1 MRVSISNFIIFFS
14 SWCLFFFIFP
24 ARLTAQTPITFVVTS
39 TPSYTPESDTLYL
52 VTSLDNWNIA
62 DPKKKFKLYSDGYY
76 RLTID
81 IGEAKKFEYKINR
94 GNWDKVEG
102 NNWGDFLAN
111 RRFTYNDSIYE
122 VKLRI
127 ESWQDLHDREYPPVE
142 IIIMSI
148 PSNTPHDADI
158 YMAGTFN
165 NWMDNDP
172 AYKLTP
178 GADGTYRG
186 EIQAG
191 IDTIYFKFTRGTWAS
206 TEARWDGGMRSNRI
220 YIANR
225 AYKSQIVAEI
235 RGWHDLSSG
244 NVWIKVIFLVFFLQ
258 SIMVFSL
265 LFRFMRIGVLI
276 SLSAMVSLAFL
287 AKVFYANHNLFY
299 LFPQLVFLPALI
311 YPFAGSWMYTWF
323 KSNILKEQ
331 VKISYIHFLPI
342 LPLIWYVQFAV
353 LPSHALYLKI
363 VNNELTNFFFFTYGY
378 SLLLHLF
385 FNYKLQQLISHQIAE
400 IPDLIYRFYRSI
412 QNNWYV
418 SALLFIAG
426 IVSIWQKLDIKFVID
441 WTENALWVGIGVVMV
456 YFEWFFLSSLYT
468 DFVKNKSRINK
479 EQAGGDSWGR
489 LKTRLTELM
498 QEKGVYSNP
507 NLTLTDLAGYLG
519 TNNHYVS
526 KLINEGF
533 QKSYTDYVNAYRVEA
548 FIRAIESNDG
558 NKTFLSHAY
567 KVGFNSKSAFNRAF
581 KKVTNSTP
589 SEYFTEKKSG

>member
-1 MRVSISNFIIFFS
+1 MRLTISSFVYFIS
-14 SWCLFFFIFP
+14 SWCLLFFVHS
-24 ARLTAQTPITFVVTS
+24 AKLTAQTPITFVITS
-39 TPSYTPESDTLYL
+39 IPGYTPEFDTLYL

-62 DPKKKFKLYSDGYY
+62 DPKKKFKYYSDGYY

-122 VKLRI
+122 VKLRV
-127 ESWQDLHDREYPPVE
+127 ESWQDLHDTEYPPVE

-148 PSNTPHDADI
+148 PANTPHDADI
-158 YMAGTFN
+158 YLAGTFN

-178 GADGTYRG
+178 SADGTYRG

-191 IDTIYFKFTRGTWAS
+191 IDTIHFKFTRGTWAS
-206 TEARWDGGMRSNRI
+206 TEARWDGGMRSNRV

-235 RGWHDLSSG
+235 RSWHDLSSG
-244 NVWIKVIFLVFFLQ
+244 NVWIKVIFLLFFLQ
-258 SIMVFSL
+258 SIMVLSL
-265 LFRFMRIGVLI
+265 LFRFMRIGVLVG
-276 SLSAMVSLAFL
+276 LSAMLSLVFL
-287 AKVFYANHNLFY
+287 AKVFNANYNLFY
-299 LFPQLVFLPALI
+299 LLPQLVFLPAFI
-311 YPFAGSWMYTWF
+311 YPFIGPWMYTWF
-323 KSNILKEQ
+323 RSNILKEQ
-331 VKISYIHFLPI
+331 IKVSYIHFLPV
-342 LPLIWYVQFAV
+342 LPLVWYLQFVVQ
-353 LPSHALYLKI
+353 PSHALYLKV
-363 VNNELTNFFFFTYGY
+363 VNNELTNYFFFSYGY
-378 SLLLHLF
+378 GLLLHLF

-400 IPDLIYRFYRSI
+400 IPDLIYRFYRAI

-418 SALLFIAG
+418 SAFIFIAG
-426 IVSIWQKLDIKFVID
+426 IVSIWQKVDIKFIID
-441 WTENALWVGIGVVMV
+441 WIENVLWIGIGIVMI

-468 DFVKNKSRINK
+468 DFVKNKSRVNK
-479 EQAGGDSWGR
+479 EQAGGDSWSR
-489 LKTRLTELM
+489 LKTKLIELM
-498 QEKGVYSNP
+498 QDKAVYSNP

-548 FIRAIESNDG
+548 FIKAIESNEG
-558 NKTFLSHAY
+558 NKTFLYHAY
-567 KVGFNSKSAFNRAF
+567 RVGFNSKSAFNRAF